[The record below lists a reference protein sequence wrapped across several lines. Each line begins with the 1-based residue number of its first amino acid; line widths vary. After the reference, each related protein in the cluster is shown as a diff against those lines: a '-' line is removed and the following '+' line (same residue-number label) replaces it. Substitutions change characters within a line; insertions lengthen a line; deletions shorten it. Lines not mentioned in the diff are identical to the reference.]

1 MEKVKEDKD
10 RNIITMKNVTDF
22 HYEWVAKRAKRLGT
36 NMTAVVKMLIDEK
49 IEKESKNETD

>member
-1 MEKVKEDKD
+1 MEKD

-22 HYEWVAKRAKRLGT
+22 HYKWVAKRAKRLGT

-49 IEKESKNETD
+49 IEKESMDNNKP